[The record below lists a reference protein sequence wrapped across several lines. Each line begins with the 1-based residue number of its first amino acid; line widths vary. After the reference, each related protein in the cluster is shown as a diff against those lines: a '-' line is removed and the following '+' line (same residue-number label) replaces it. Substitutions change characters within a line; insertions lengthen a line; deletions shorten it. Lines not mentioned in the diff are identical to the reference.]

1 MASKDIPPEASGPGP
16 MALSQSE
23 LERARDLGA
32 ATYASAYVRL
42 MSIHLGIAN
51 ASQEAINEMAL
62 QMVEGINFG
71 TQAAWCGL
79 MGDQDGINN
88 ALEQLRESAKALT
101 PKHQE

>member
-1 MASKDIPPEASGPGP
+1 
-16 MALSQSE
+16 
-23 LERARDLGA
+23 
-32 ATYASAYVRL
+32 
-42 MSIHLGIAN
+42 
-51 ASQEAINEMAL
+51 
-62 QMVEGINFG
+62 MVEGINFG